1 EWGSIAINRHSQVSS
16 SNHEDHRTIY
26 HPGLPDDLALRCIA
40 KLSHGYHGKL
50 EGWRDL
56 VRSDAYLCY

>member
-1 EWGSIAINRHSQVSS
+1 LLTKCLRSQ
-16 SNHEDHRTIY
+16 EDHRTIY